1 MTGKKK
7 SREVFC
13 VAHENYIKL
22 NLRCPLNSFTATQ
35 QHSFIDSFILKHY
48 LQLLSHCSGRVERGT
63 YDPQNSKCPA
73 IPRKSYLSPSP
84 EALIHVVHSK
94 PQVPFILWLSAVL
107 WVVIWSIDVGH
118 CHIRVPALGNR
129 EELKKTSNFF
139 LSRLSKSWIHHFCSH
154 AFLWWIY
161 SNKPHIHENR
171 IKMKAGRMDGVVGS
185 AKSLIQHEVHRVITS

>member
-63 YDPQNSKCPA
+63 YDPQNLTHLLSSHSQKELSEPK
-73 IPRKSYLSPSP
+73 PRSSHPCGPFKAPGSFHLVTLCCSLSCYLINRCGSLSHPCSSP
-84 EALIHVVHSK
+84 
-94 PQVPFILWLSAVL
+94 W
-107 WVVIWSIDVGH
+107 
-118 CHIRVPALGNR
+118 
-129 EELKKTSNFF
+129 
-139 LSRLSKSWIHHFCSH
+139 
-154 AFLWWIY
+154 
-161 SNKPHIHENR
+161 
-171 IKMKAGRMDGVVGS
+171 
-185 AKSLIQHEVHRVITS
+185 